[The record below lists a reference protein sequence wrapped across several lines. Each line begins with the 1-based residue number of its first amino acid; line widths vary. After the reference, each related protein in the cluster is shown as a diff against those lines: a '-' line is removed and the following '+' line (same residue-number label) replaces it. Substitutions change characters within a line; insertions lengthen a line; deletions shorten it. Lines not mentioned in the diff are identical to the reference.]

1 MDYNKLATWLGPDL
15 AEVRSHMLHALE
27 PSIAEGLFASILSET
42 VQGTGKMLRPIL
54 MLLIADD
61 YDRRYRDELLA
72 TAAAYELGHTA
83 SLVLDDVIDGAPTR
97 RGRPSVQHACGKP
110 VALCTS
116 DYLLMTAQGYL
127 LELGYVRSASE
138 MAKLVRIMCAG
149 EVVQFEH
156 VHDLAAST
164 ESYLRAIQ
172 KKTASLFE
180 SCCRLAA
187 QITCKSESYVAAMAA
202 FGDALGIMFQIRDD
216 LSDWTSDEAQ
226 SGKPVNEDFAG
237 GVYTLPAIYAFADE
251 ALGERLRELASKP
264 HPSEDDLAEARRLV
278 TEAGGIAYAQRYLH
292 ELSERA
298 LRMLEALPDGTCR
311 TALEAIVRMV
321 AQEG

>member
-1 MDYNKLATWLGPDL
+1 MDYNKLATWLEPDL
-15 AEVRSHMLHALE
+15 ADVRSHMLHALE

-61 YDRRYRDELLA
+61 YDRQYRDELLA

-97 RGRPSVQHACGKP
+97 RGRPSVQHAYGKP

-138 MAKLVRIMCAG
+138 MARLVRIMCAG
-149 EVVQFEH
+149 EMVQFEH

-164 ESYLRAIQ
+164 ESYLRAIR

-180 SCCRLAA
+180 SCCRLSA
-187 QITCKSESYVAAMAA
+187 QITCRPESYVAAMAE
-202 FGDALGIMFQIRDD
+202 FGDTLGIMFQIRDD
-216 LSDWTSDEAQ
+216 LSDWTSDGAE

-251 ALGERLRELASKP
+251 ASGVRLRELASKP
-264 HPSEDDLAEARRLV
+264 HPSENDLAEARRLV

-311 TALEAIVRMV
+311 TTLEAIVRMV